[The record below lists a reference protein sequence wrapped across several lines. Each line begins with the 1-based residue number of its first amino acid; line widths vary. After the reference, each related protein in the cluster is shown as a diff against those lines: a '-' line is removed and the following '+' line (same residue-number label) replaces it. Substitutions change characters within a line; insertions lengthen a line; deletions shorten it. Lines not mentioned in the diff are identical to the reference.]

1 MVQGEGIKISFR
13 ETSNLIEILQ
23 DGCKLPAWGT
33 PVGGEVE
40 ADNLFASQG
49 IGSSDLSQ
57 ISALLQSFS
66 IDQIH
71 CDFGTL
77 QQNQKM

>member
-13 ETSNLIEILQ
+13 QTSNLIEILQ

-57 ISALLQSFS
+57 VSALLQRFS
-66 IDQIH
+66 SNQIH

-77 QQNQKM
+77 QQN